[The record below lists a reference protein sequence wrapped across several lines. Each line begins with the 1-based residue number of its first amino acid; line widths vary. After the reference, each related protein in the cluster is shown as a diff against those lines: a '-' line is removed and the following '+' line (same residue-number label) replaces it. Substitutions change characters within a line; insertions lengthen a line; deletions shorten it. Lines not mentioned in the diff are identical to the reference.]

1 MKKTLLIITSLVFL
15 TTIAFS
21 QSKMNINYLVE
32 YGGKMYKT
40 DNDKPYTGR
49 VFDLYKSNGNKK
61 LEGYYKDGLRNGKW
75 SWWNEDN
82 TMDSSG
88 TYKDG
93 NQDRKWTSWYENG
106 QKRNEETFKDGKED
120 GLFTEW
126 YENGQKIREVT
137 FKDGEEIEATY
148 WDEDGTKR

>member
-1 MKKTLLIITSLVFL
+1 MKKTLLLITSVLFI
-15 TTIAFS
+15 TSAAFS

-75 SWWNEDN
+75 SWWNENGKKKSLGSYLNGD
-82 TMDSSG
+82 G
-88 TYKDG
+88 TDKGDTG
-93 NQDRKWTSWYENG
+93 ISRNG
-106 QKRNEETFKDGKED
+106 RD
-120 GLFTEW
+120 GLWSWW
-126 YENGQKIREVT
+126 YVNGKI
-137 FKDGEEIEATY
+137 
-148 WDEDGTKR
+148 